1 MFDKVK
7 FLARNV
13 IYIRNFSK
21 RNIKEETK
29 QIICKVIR
37 ENESSVLF
45 RSKNLE
51 LRLIDGQDE
60 LLINAQRLRYNTF
73 FNSKQSNRIDK
84 DSYDY
89 ISKHLV
95 VIDKDISDKKLSAPT
110 DSSLVTKLTITQNF
124 TPLKSSIWTR

>member
-21 RNIKEETK
+21 GNIKEETK
-29 QIICKVIR
+29 QSVCKGAVD
-37 ENESSVLF
+37 NESNVLF

-60 LLINAQRLRYNTF
+60 LLLML
-73 FNSKQSNRIDK
+73 KG
-84 DSYDY
+84 
-89 ISKHLV
+89 L
-95 VIDKDISDKKLSAPT
+95 DIIL
-110 DSSLVTKLTITQNF
+110 
-124 TPLKSSIWTR
+124 SSIQNKVIKLIKIRMII